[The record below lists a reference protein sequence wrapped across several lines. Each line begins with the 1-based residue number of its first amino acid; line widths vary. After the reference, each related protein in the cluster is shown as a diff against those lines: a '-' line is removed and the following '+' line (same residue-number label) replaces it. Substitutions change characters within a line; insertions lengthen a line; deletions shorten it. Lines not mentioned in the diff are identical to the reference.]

1 MSKDA
6 LQIALGVLARGWNPV
21 KLDRKTKKPVGLAW
35 QKRRITRE
43 TAPQIFN
50 GHDCNVGVQLGGH
63 SDGLT
68 DVDLDCREAVAV
80 GAMMLPKSNNIF
92 GRASK
97 RRSHWLYRSTL
108 AEHVDKACLQFRDPA
123 GGAMMLELKIGG
135 AGKGSQSVF
144 PGSVH
149 ADSGEVIEWDQDG
162 ALVEVDADK
171 LYRSVHR
178 LAVAVLLARHWP
190 AKGSRHDAALTLGG
204 VLARAGFDADEAAE
218 MLEVI
223 GEAAGDAELDDR
235 VQAARDAVAQFAN
248 GGETRGMPSLAET
261 FDEKVAQ
268 KVGRWLNYEFTQQEA
283 KPSVGK
289 GAKPSVGKRKGS
301 HIKVVGGQ
309 LPRVVDQAEAALL
322 ASGHE
327 LYQRGLLVRPAI
339 VPLKA
344 SDVRDTKGWRL
355 IPLTEPYL
363 VDIMTRV
370 ARFVRFDKRSGD
382 WVPINAPLQVAKT
395 YLARAGEWKL
405 PVLSGVVNTPFL
417 RADGSLCQ
425 KPGYDA
431 ATGLLFKPDGQS
443 FPKIPE
449 RPSKADAL
457 AALAKLREPIA
468 QFPFVTKA
476 DEAVA
481 LSGMLTGLDRCALPN
496 SPPLHGY
503 DAPVAGSGK
512 SKLVDITSVMMSGY
526 EAPAIG
532 QGRNEE
538 ELEKRL
544 DASLLA
550 GDPIINIDNCSQPL
564 KSTKLNLMLTQVRVR
579 VRILGKSKQPEVPPN
594 IFVCCTGNGLVLV
607 GDLTRRTLR
616 CRLDP
621 KVERPELREFEFD
634 PVVMVRERRGELVVA
649 ALTILRAWLLSGERM
664 KLPPLGSF
672 ETWSRRV
679 REALVWLGCADP
691 CDTVE
696 SVRADD
702 PQRSDLGAI
711 LAQWEQHLGLFSRHS
726 AADVIKCATTTHVRR
741 EDGTLE
747 RVARADFKHALLS
760 VAGSGGERIN
770 HQKLGIWLA
779 SNEKKIVDGMWL
791 CPKSKRD
798 GSKTWSLRPS
808 RKGGG

>member
-1 MSKDA
+1 LEQLLGPATIVVRSGGVWTNGSGQPEDKQHCHWRLQQPAATDA
-6 LQIALGVLARGWNPV
+6 DHAKLKQARRLAAQIAGA
-21 KLDRKTKKPVGLAW
+21 DRSNIP
-35 QKRRITRE
+35 
-43 TAPQIFN
+43 
-50 GHDCNVGVQLGGH
+50 
-63 SDGLT
+63 
-68 DVDLDCREAVAV
+68 AVH
-80 GAMMLPKSNNIF
+80 PI
-92 GRASK
+92 R
-97 RRSHWLYRSTL
+97 
-108 AEHVDKACLQFRDPA
+108 C
-123 GGAMMLELKIGG
+123 
-135 AGKGSQSVF
+135 
-144 PGSVH
+144 PGSWHRKKAPRLCEIVSI
-149 ADSGEVIEWDQDG
+149 DTKREIE
-162 ALVEVDADK
+162 L
-171 LYRSVHR
+171 
-178 LAVAVLLARHWP
+178 
-190 AKGSRHDAALTLGG
+190 DAALATLTAAAPAAATREKKKTRRKKRDYDDLIKNGSAKPERSEDFQA
-204 VLARAGFDADEAAE
+204 VVWHLARKGMSIDD
-218 MLEVI
+218 I
-223 GEAAGDAELDDR
+223 TAELGKYP
-235 VQAARDAVAQFAN
+235 QGIGAKFAARLRGEVARSYGKWLGSQ
-248 GGETRGMPSLAET
+248 
-261 FDEKVAQ
+261 
-268 KVGRWLNYEFTQQEA
+268 GRQIE
-283 KPSVGK
+283 
-289 GAKPSVGKRKGS
+289 
-301 HIKVVGGQ
+301 VVGGQ

-344 SDVRDTKGWRL
+344 SDDRDTKGWRL
-355 IPLTEPYL
+355 LPLTEPYL
-363 VDIMTRV
+363 VDIMTRT
-370 ARFVRFDKRSGD
+370 ANFVRFDKRSDD

-405 PVLSGVVNTPFL
+405 PVLTGVVNTPFL
-417 RADGSLCQ
+417 RSDGSLCQ

-431 ATGLLFKPDGQS
+431 APGLLFKPDGQR

-457 AALAKLREPIA
+457 AALALLHEPLRD
-468 QFPFVTKA
+468 FPFVTKA

-481 LSGMLTGLDRCALPN
+481 LSAILTGLDRCALPN
-496 SPPLHGY
+496 SPPLHGF

-512 SKLVDITSVMMSGY
+512 SKLVDIVSVMMSGY
-526 EAPAIG
+526 EALAIG
-532 QGRNEE
+532 QGRTEE

-550 GDPIINIDNCSQPL
+550 GDPIINIDNCSQAM
-564 KSTKLNLMLTQVRVR
+564 KSTKLNLMLTQPRVG
-579 VRILGKSKQPEVPPN
+579 VRILGKSKQPQVPSN

-621 KVERPELREFEFD
+621 KVERPELREFEFE
-634 PVVMVRERRGELVVA
+634 PVMMARERRGELVAA
-649 ALTILRAWLLSGERM
+649 ALTILRAWLLSNERM

-672 ETWSRRV
+672 EIWSRRV

-691 CDTVE
+691 CDTIE

-702 PQRSDLGAI
+702 PARSDLAAI
-711 LAQWEQHLGLFSRHS
+711 LAQWEQHLGLFNRYT

-779 SNEKKIVDGMWL
+779 RNEKKIVDGMWL